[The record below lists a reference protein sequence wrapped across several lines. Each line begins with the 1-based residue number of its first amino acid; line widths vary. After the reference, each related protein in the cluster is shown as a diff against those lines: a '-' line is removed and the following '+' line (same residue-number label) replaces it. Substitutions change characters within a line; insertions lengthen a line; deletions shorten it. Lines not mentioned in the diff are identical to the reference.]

1 VISDSLQDRCNSRVF
16 VVGDADV
23 AAVVAA
29 VGAVVGDWDRLVSFD
44 MHECNFDRNLRFGR
58 NGV

>member
-1 VISDSLQDRCNSRVF
+1 VMLFLVPKLGFFLIGGFGQDVCDLRVF

-29 VGAVVGDWDRLVSFD
+29 VGAVVG
-44 MHECNFDRNLRFGR
+44 HC
-58 NGV
+58 